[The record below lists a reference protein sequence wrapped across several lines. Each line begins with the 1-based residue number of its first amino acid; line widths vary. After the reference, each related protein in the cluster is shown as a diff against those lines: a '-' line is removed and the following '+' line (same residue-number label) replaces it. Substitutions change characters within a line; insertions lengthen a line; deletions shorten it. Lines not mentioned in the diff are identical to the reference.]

1 MVVFTFYTY
10 MVPFLYKTE
19 SGPIFTFYFIYGH
32 YLLINITFHYFKG
45 VYTDPGKSIKVLSV
59 LREFL

>member
-1 MVVFTFYTY
+1 

-19 SGPIFTFYFIYGH
+19 SGPVFAFYFVYGH

-45 VYTDPGKSIKVLSV
+45 VYTNPGNSQKVLYHIV
-59 LREFL
+59 RDTLINNI